1 MNIDEYSGRQVL
13 LKFKNKRAISGLLQ
27 GDRDTG
33 FTLKLGVTQIP
44 IDPEDLLRVTLN

>member
-27 GDRDTG
+27 GDGDSG